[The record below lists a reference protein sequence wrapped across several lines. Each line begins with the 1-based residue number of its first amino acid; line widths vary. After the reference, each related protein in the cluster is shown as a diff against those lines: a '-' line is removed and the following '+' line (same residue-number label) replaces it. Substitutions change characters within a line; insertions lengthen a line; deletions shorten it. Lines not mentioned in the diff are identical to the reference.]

1 MFVALCMACCLR
13 IRIFSGSPKS
23 LSLNI
28 TLRNLDRKG
37 EYGQLRKL
45 VLRVLAQK
53 VLGELLGGKCFE
65 ITS

>member
-1 MFVALCMACCLR
+1 MAWCLR

-53 VLGELLGGKCFE
+53 VLGELLGGE
-65 ITS
+65 ML

>member
-1 MFVALCMACCLR
+1 MFVALCVACCLR

-28 TLRNLDRKG
+28 TLRNLHRKG

-53 VLGELLGGKCFE
+53 VLGELLGGE
-65 ITS
+65 ML